1 MRTDPFTDSFLFLIG
16 QQPDQQALGLFGW
29 LLLALFWALLVG
41 SIGLA
46 VRNWRADPAQRSAV
60 HLWTWFARTM
70 MGAMWFQGALWKLPF
85 PQSPGFFHWT
95 SQIAEHAAFGWHR
108 ALASQVMLPLLPLFQ
123 AVAFSG
129 EMFFAVS
136 LMLGFAVRVSS
147 LLAIGFVVQLW
158 LGLYHVDFE
167 WPWLFWFMIFT
178 QGWFIVHRAGR
189 SLGLDALLLR
199 EQRLTL
205 PAARWHALAS

>member
-1 MRTDPFTDSFLFLIG
+1 MRTDPFTDTFQFLIG
-16 QQPDQQALGLFGW
+16 QQPDQLTLGLFGW
-29 LLLALFWALLVG
+29 VFLALFWALLIG
-41 SIGLA
+41 SVVIA
-46 VRNWRADPAQRSAV
+46 VRNWQADPAQRSAV
-60 HLWTWFARTM
+60 HLWTWVARTM

-108 ALASQVMLPLLPLFQ
+108 ALAADVMLPLLPLFQ
-123 AVAFSG
+123 AVAFFG
-129 EMFFAVS
+129 EMAFAIS
-136 LMLGFAVRVSS
+136 LMLGLAVRLSS

-158 LGLYHVDFE
+158 LGLYRVSFE

-178 QGWFIVHRAGR
+178 LGWFIVHRAGR

-199 EQRLTL
+199 ENRLRPPL
-205 PAARWHALAS
+205 ARWHALAS